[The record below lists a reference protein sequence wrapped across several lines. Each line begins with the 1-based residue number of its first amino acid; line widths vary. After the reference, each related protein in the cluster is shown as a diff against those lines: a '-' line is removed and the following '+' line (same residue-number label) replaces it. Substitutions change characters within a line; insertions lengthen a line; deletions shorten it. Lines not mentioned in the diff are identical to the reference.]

1 MLWDRRRRKGSE
13 ESCSSTLEPTVG
25 LGQKMQDTLESLKEP
40 LSPFQGERADVGSRG
55 HRHQA
60 RSLRG
65 PRRAP
70 VPPSPSRASSS
81 SPDPRRTRSEFF
93 LTQWGKL
100 FPGLLKLKGDSFR
113 QPRLSLRAWDP
124 PVLHKGWAAQSPIP
138 LGCGLGGGI
147 YLPHT
152 SDLRR

>member
-1 MLWDRRRRKGSE
+1 MLWERRRRKGSE
-13 ESCSSTLEPTVG
+13 EACFSTLEPTVG
-25 LGQKMQDTLESLKEP
+25 LDQEMQDTLESLKEP
-40 LSPFQGERADVGSRG
+40 LSPFQAERADVGSRG

-81 SPDPRRTRSEFF
+81 SPGPHRTRSEFF

-100 FPGLLKLKGDSFR
+100 FPGLLKLKGTVFDSQGCHSGPGIR
-113 QPRLSLRAWDP
+113 QSCIRGGQPSLPSPRMWP
-124 PVLHKGWAAQSPIP
+124 GWRN
-138 LGCGLGGGI
+138 
-147 YLPHT
+147 LPASHE
-152 SDLRR
+152 